1 MPWYAKG
8 VAVLSLSSMPFLFSC
23 STLERQGVKAT
34 GPFLV
39 DTVDKLMQT
48 SSAKLTKEGLPGML
62 LLVDA
67 LAQFAPKDTRLLTL
81 CAQAYTSYALF
92 VEDSNPA
99 FAEELYRIGRDRG
112 LQALEN
118 SKPFKKAKG
127 ANRILEATP
136 HVGPEYLATLT
147 WTGVAWGQLLN
158 LKKADSVSLM
168 DMPYV
173 MALIQRSQQI
183 DDRYFY
189 GLSHLFY
196 AALYSSL
203 PELLGGGPKKAI
215 KEFRAARDVTSGK
228 FLLVDVFYARYY
240 LTLFKKEDAFEGVL
254 RRVLGTDP
262 NILPEARLVNDLA
275 KQKAKWMLAHQK
287 EYF

>member
-1 MPWYAKG
+1 MGRRIGRLVVVGA
-8 VAVLSLSSMPFLFSC
+8 LFSGGLFGC
-23 STLERQGVKAT
+23 ASMESLVAKSS

-39 DTVDKLMQT
+39 DTVDNLMKT
-48 SSAKLTKEGLPGML
+48 KSAELASEGLPGQI

-67 LAQFAPKDTRLLTL
+67 LAQFAPKDTRLLTVT
-81 CAQAYTSYALF
+81 AQAYTSYGLF
-92 VEDSNPA
+92 IEDQDPS

-158 LKKADSVSLM
+158 LKKADAVSLM

-215 KEFRAARDVTSGK
+215 KEFREARNVTNGK